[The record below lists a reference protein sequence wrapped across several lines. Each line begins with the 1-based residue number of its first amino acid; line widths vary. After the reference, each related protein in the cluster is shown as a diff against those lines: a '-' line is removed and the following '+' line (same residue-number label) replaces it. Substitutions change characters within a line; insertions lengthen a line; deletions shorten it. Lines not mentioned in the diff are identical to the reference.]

1 MTSSSRCHLKLET
14 FPISSTC
21 IITRLENFG
30 MKRFQKYRSRQTC
43 HRSPFTARRTVDAM
57 ETVPR
62 TAIEDASFGMCF
74 DEPCEADK
82 PNPIS
87 SCNKS
92 RQVNSFQRIYQVAPV
107 DTLDLPA
114 LFSRNGAVTSK
125 TLQKLFTWRDL
136 GFARRS
142 AAHLTLLPPAPPVAL
157 QCH

>member
-62 TAIEDASFGMCF
+62 TAIENASFGMCF

-114 LFSRNGAVTSK
+114 LFFSQWCRYFENPSK
-125 TLQKLFTWRDL
+125 TVHL
-136 GFARRS
+136 ARFGIRKTERGTPHAPPSRS
-142 AAHLTLLPPAPPVAL
+142 PVAL
-157 QCH
+157 QCR